1 MPPQQLPPTD
11 IQSIRN
17 AAHALNSTL
26 LSRTYIDENLQFNCI
41 NWKKLISDQL
51 EVNPK
56 LGELIITEKLYNN
69 DKNTI
74 NLIHALVKIIDKQR
88 SQQRVFNENI
98 LSKDNKIQTLEK
110 QVQELSRKLHT
121 LEKGNQNKVVKYNSL
136 SKEINQLTKQNKIYS
151 EDLQKVKNWTLDTKN
166 KYKIEMKRKN
176 LEIENLKNK
185 LLEKTRNLP
194 SNIEYGGNSDGL
206 VIQNNAPIIE
216 NSTGLIINNPN
227 LMIDM
232 SSIITN
238 EMEENSIQLVNIV
251 ESIAKEN
258 FKFTKF
264 MSSIKEYFTKVNMSL
279 SDFKYRDL
287 ETEKLPTPTD
297 LIDLKEITADPE
309 TIKEYFTEIEPSEI
323 IARTILNEC
332 YKLYHNIETLL
343 NYISQNDPLDKDN
356 ESAIAKLQQD
366 LEVMKS
372 NWQDA
377 LKTSENWKKLAEQQQ
392 KHLST

>member
-1 MPPQQLPPTD
+1 M
-11 IQSIRN
+11 
-17 AAHALNSTL
+17 
-26 LSRTYIDENLQFNCI
+26 
-41 NWKKLISDQL
+41 
-51 EVNPK
+51 
-56 LGELIITEKLYNN
+56 
-69 DKNTI
+69 
-74 NLIHALVKIIDKQR
+74 
-88 SQQRVFNENI
+88 
-98 LSKDNKIQTLEK
+98 
-110 QVQELSRKLHT
+110 
-121 LEKGNQNKVVKYNSL
+121 
-136 SKEINQLTKQNKIYS
+136 
-151 EDLQKVKNWTLDTKN
+151 
-166 KYKIEMKRKN
+166 
-176 LEIENLKNK
+176 
-185 LLEKTRNLP
+185 
-194 SNIEYGGNSDGL
+194 
-206 VIQNNAPIIE
+206 
-216 NSTGLIINNPN
+216 
-227 LMIDM
+227 
-232 SSIITN
+232 
-238 EMEENSIQLVNIV
+238 NIV

-377 LKTSENWKKLAEQQQ
+377 LKTSENWKNWLSNNKTSFNLV
-392 KHLST
+392 HLSLFFFFFFLYFPANTDLTTVVSKETISRETL

>member
-1 MPPQQLPPTD
+1 M
-11 IQSIRN
+11 
-17 AAHALNSTL
+17 
-26 LSRTYIDENLQFNCI
+26 
-41 NWKKLISDQL
+41 
-51 EVNPK
+51 
-56 LGELIITEKLYNN
+56 
-69 DKNTI
+69 
-74 NLIHALVKIIDKQR
+74 
-88 SQQRVFNENI
+88 
-98 LSKDNKIQTLEK
+98 
-110 QVQELSRKLHT
+110 
-121 LEKGNQNKVVKYNSL
+121 
-136 SKEINQLTKQNKIYS
+136 
-151 EDLQKVKNWTLDTKN
+151 
-166 KYKIEMKRKN
+166 
-176 LEIENLKNK
+176 
-185 LLEKTRNLP
+185 
-194 SNIEYGGNSDGL
+194 
-206 VIQNNAPIIE
+206 IQNNAPIIE

-377 LKTSENWKKLAEQQQ
+377 LKTSENWKNW
-392 KHLST
+392 LSNNKNIFQPSSSELVLLLLLPLLPCQY

>member
-1 MPPQQLPPTD
+1 
-11 IQSIRN
+11 
-17 AAHALNSTL
+17 
-26 LSRTYIDENLQFNCI
+26 
-41 NWKKLISDQL
+41 
-51 EVNPK
+51 
-56 LGELIITEKLYNN
+56 
-69 DKNTI
+69 
-74 NLIHALVKIIDKQR
+74 
-88 SQQRVFNENI
+88 
-98 LSKDNKIQTLEK
+98 
-110 QVQELSRKLHT
+110 
-121 LEKGNQNKVVKYNSL
+121 
-136 SKEINQLTKQNKIYS
+136 
-151 EDLQKVKNWTLDTKN
+151 
-166 KYKIEMKRKN
+166 
-176 LEIENLKNK
+176 
-185 LLEKTRNLP
+185 
-194 SNIEYGGNSDGL
+194 
-206 VIQNNAPIIE
+206 
-216 NSTGLIINNPN
+216 
-227 LMIDM
+227 MIDM

-377 LKTSENWKKLAEQQQ
+377 LKTSENWKNW
-392 KHLST
+392 LSNNKNIFQPSSSELVLLLLLLPLLPRQY